1 VIRYDVAVVGG
12 GPAGLAAA
20 AAASGDARAVVVDAG
35 SRLGGQFW
43 RHRAGAEPPAL
54 WRLRS
59 SADHLPDA
67 PVWFAEPVD
76 PVDPAESAES
86 AESST
91 GFRLHTPAGVVTAD
105 RIVLATGAHDRSVPF
120 PGWTLPGVVTV
131 GAAQALLKAHGVL
144 IGRRVA
150 VAGAGPFLLA
160 VAAGLATAGAEVVGV
175 FEAGYLRGYA
185 KHPRAL
191 GPAKLAEGARYAA
204 VLARQRVPYR
214 RGHTVTAAHG
224 TDALEAITVTGRGR
238 ERRLDVDALAISYGF
253 TPQVELAI
261 ALGCDTHLDRDGSLV
276 VTVDDDQR
284 TSIKGVYAA
293 GEITGVGGAD
303 LAQLEGRIAGRAAA
317 GKVPDPAPRRQR
329 AKARRFARA
338 MHDVHRRPSW
348 IEHLAD
354 DTLICRCEEVPY
366 AEVREAVELGATDTR
381 AVKLL
386 CRAGMGWCQGR
397 ICGPAVA
404 ELTAHLNGRPPTRD
418 DQAAFANRAIA
429 QPTTLGDLAGP

>member
-20 AAASGDARAVVVDAG
+20 AAATGGDARVVVVDAAP
-35 SRLGGQFW
+35 RLGGQFW
-43 RHRAGAEPPAL
+43 PHRSGAEPPAL

-59 SADHLPDA
+59 AAYHLPDA
-67 PVWFAEPVD
+67 PVWFAEPA
-76 PVDPAESAES
+76 PT
-86 AESST
+86 T
-91 GFRLHTPAGVVTAD
+91 GFRLHTPAGIVTAD
-105 RIVLATGAHDRSVPF
+105 RVVLATGAHDRSVPF

-144 IGRRVA
+144 VGRRVA

-160 VAAGLATAGAEVVGV
+160 VAAGLATAGADVVGV
-175 FEAGYLRGYA
+175 FEAGHLRGYA
-185 KHPRAL
+185 KHRLPS
-191 GPAKLAEGARYAA
+191 AKLAEGARYAA
-204 VLARQRVPYR
+204 VLARHRVPYR
-214 RGHTVTAAHG
+214 RGHAVIAAHG
-224 TDALEAITVTGRGR
+224 TDVLEAITVAGRSR
-238 ERRLDVDALAISYGF
+238 ERRIDVDALAISYGF
-253 TPQVELAI
+253 TPQVELAV
-261 ALGCDTHLDRDGSLV
+261 ALGCGTHVDRDGSLV
-276 VTVDDDQR
+276 VTVDADQR
-284 TSIKGVYAA
+284 TSVSGVYAA

-317 GKVPDPAPRRQR
+317 MKVLDPGTRRQR
-329 AKARRFARA
+329 AKVRRFAQA

-348 IEHLAD
+348 IEQLGD
-354 DTLICRCEEVPY
+354 DTLVCRCEEVPY
-366 AEVREAVELGATDTR
+366 AEVRKAIELGATDTR

-418 DQAAFANRAIA
+418 DHAAFANRAIA
-429 QPTTLGDLAGP
+429 QPTTLGDLAGQ